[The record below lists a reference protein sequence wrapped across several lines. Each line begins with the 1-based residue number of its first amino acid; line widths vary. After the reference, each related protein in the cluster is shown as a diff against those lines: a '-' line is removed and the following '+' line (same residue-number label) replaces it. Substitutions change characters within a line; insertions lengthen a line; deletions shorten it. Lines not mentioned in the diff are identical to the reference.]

1 MLALPVEMYDANFSN
16 VEKICLDIG
25 CYFQVQDDFIDCF
38 GDDKVTGKI
47 GTDIQDGKCSWFIV
61 QALAHASETQKKF
74 LHKNYGTEDSVSQ
87 IRSIFNEL
95 DLKNKYHTYQSL
107 KRTQILSDIA

>member
-1 MLALPVEMYDANFSN
+1 MHTDATMELYTEERYNTIVAFKTSFYTIYLPIVMGMMLALPVEMYDANFSN

-61 QALAHASETQKKF
+61 QALAYASE
-74 LHKNYGTEDSVSQ
+74 
-87 IRSIFNEL
+87 
-95 DLKNKYHTYQSL
+95 
-107 KRTQILSDIA
+107 